1 LAQLRRWQ
9 SKLQATHPDARNRDI
24 FSYPVFRFSAGGKR
38 KHITGRV
45 RHLLN
50 DRQKPRWDFFFRP
63 NMSLLAAV
71 DEERFGL
78 LKAEIVRATAERNS
92 LEELPK
98 IFEKLETAKGHD
110 TLLVGVAIIC
120 AVCAVLLFALSSTW
134 WWAAV
139 PLALGTAGALMV
151 RPRDRIQTLEQTKQ
165 KMSFGIGE
173 PVNSTF
179 DIRFRRQQVIDHI
192 SLLTE
197 QFDAIQRF
205 RDDIWRQRPT
215 LVLNDKD
222 MDFFLNEALDDLER
236 RERQRLNI
244 YDEDES
250 VKFGPIIR
258 WALETDRKQAL
269 DALRPPVYSVARR
282 GSLYARYYVQI
293 IFVCRGQLTLYQGF
307 YDLIQGEW
315 MGEARTHIIL
325 ANLFSVY
332 DETTADFDFR
342 RRLEDAISLS
352 YGAHSGVE
360 MNPEDVEDDTLV
372 ASGSEESQEE
382 EDPDLVSV
390 IQTTIV
396 RFIGSGQPVELK
408 FVVSGYR
415 EGLITQLQK
424 RREIEETV
432 IASLEQQVGQD
443 SESATELRAHEERLL
458 RIREDEERVRRST
471 TTHNVEPIVNQIL
484 EHTRRAVGHRRTE
497 TGIN

>member
-1 LAQLRRWQ
+1 
-9 SKLQATHPDARNRDI
+9 
-24 FSYPVFRFSAGGKR
+24 
-38 KHITGRV
+38 
-45 RHLLN
+45 
-50 DRQKPRWDFFFRP
+50 
-63 NMSLLAAV
+63 
-71 DEERFGL
+71 
-78 LKAEIVRATAERNS
+78 
-92 LEELPK
+92 
-98 IFEKLETAKGHD
+98 
-110 TLLVGVAIIC
+110 
-120 AVCAVLLFALSSTW
+120 
-134 WWAAV
+134 
-139 PLALGTAGALMV
+139 MV